1 MLIASADIIF
11 LVSSVKGVCREI
23 ISELRNRKSNSTFST
38 PNSFDFSGVRNGSKA
53 NTFIFK
59 PKALFET
66 IEPILPQPIK
76 PKVFPVISVPLNFDF
91 SHFPFLVESS
101 ALGIIL
107 TKDINKAIV
116 CSAVVTAFPK
126 GVFITITPFLVAAFL
141 SILSVPIPARPTIF
155 NFLAFSKTS

>member
-23 ISELRNRKSNSTFST
+23 ISELRKRKSNSTFST

-91 SHFPFLVESS
+91 SHFPFLVSFVKLLLKRLQDVICV
-101 ALGIIL
+101 LGL
-107 TKDINKAIV
+107 LFLGAFV
-116 CSAVVTAFPK
+116 VPAVRSLGLA
-126 GVFITITPFLVAAFL
+126 VFENE
-141 SILSVPIPARPTIF
+141 RG
-155 NFLAFSKTS
+155 